1 LPSIAK
7 DALADRLEH
16 ILQHGVEVEIL
27 VVVCMTEIFD
37 VLAEVAEE
45 EDVLLADLSGDLYN
59 AC

>member
-1 LPSIAK
+1 
-7 DALADRLEH
+7 
-16 ILQHGVEVEIL
+16 
-27 VVVCMTEIFD
+27 MTEIFD